1 MTTVGIAIPCYRG
14 HMHYIDALLRNIAS
28 STHLPTQVA
37 ISCSGWDRTG
47 TLRFT
52 YGGFRVDILYTT
64 QLQDAAKNR
73 NVAAQALTTD
83 LIVFMDADD
92 LMHPKR
98 IAYIR
103 DAFEQSGCD
112 VVYHGF
118 LRLHRD
124 HIPTE
129 PADIGPL
136 DVSRT
141 PRDIHAGHVSVRP
154 SLFRRIQFDERP
166 SAWRQEDSLYKTR
179 LIAEGVSIAYVSNP
193 LTYYLYLGNP

>member
-1 MTTVGIAIPCYRG
+1 MATVGIAIPCYRG
-14 HMHYIDALLRNIAS
+14 HMHYIDALLQNIAS

-52 YGGFRVDILYTT
+52 YCGFRVDILYTT

-83 LIVFMDADD
+83 LIVFIDSDD

-98 IAYIR
+98 IAYVR
-103 DAFEQSGCD
+103 DAFEQTGCD

-118 LRLHRD
+118 LRLHR
-124 HIPTE
+124 HHSPTE
-129 PADIGPL
+129 PADLGPL

-141 PRDIHAGHVSVRP
+141 PCHIHAGHVSVRS

-166 SAWRQEDSLYKTR
+166 SAWRQEDSLYKKR

>member
-1 MTTVGIAIPCYRG
+1 MATVGIAIPCYRG
-14 HMHYIDALLRNIAS
+14 HIQYVDALLQNIAS

-52 YGGFRVDILYTT
+52 YCGFRVDILYTT
-64 QLQDAAKNR
+64 KLQGIGTNR
-73 NVAAQALTTD
+73 NIAANALTTD
-83 LIVFMDADD
+83 LITFLDVDD

-98 IAYIR
+98 IAYLR

-112 VVYHGF
+112 AVYHGF
-118 LRLHRD
+118 VRLHRD
-124 HIPTE
+124 HLPTE
-129 PADIGPL
+129 HADLGPL

-141 PRDIHAGHVSVRP
+141 PCDVMAAHVTVRS

-166 SAWRQEDSLYKTR
+166 SSWRQEDTVYRKQ
-179 LIAEGVSIAYVSNP
+179 LIADGVSVAYVSNP